1 MKLLSFIRTMLC
13 ALVVLPMTMLAA
25 TLVTLTLWAPAS
37 WRINIIRVWRRV
49 FMATVRLML
58 GISYRVEGRENLP
71 EGAVVIMSK
80 HQSAYETVA
89 LQDIFGPRWLSFV
102 YKQELHRVPFIGW
115 ALASLPMISVNRGGG
130 KDALVAVARKGGKR
144 LAEGHH
150 VLIFPEGTRV
160 PPGQHGKFK
169 VGGAMLATSAK
180 AKVVPVAHNAG
191 EYWPR
196 NAFVIHPGEVVFSI
210 GPAIDTVGRKTDEV
224 NRLAE
229 AWVEAEMRRIS
240 PQFYSVPSA
249 HSPPAAPVDEVS
261 VAS

>member
-1 MKLLSFIRTMLC
+1 MLSFIRTMLC
-13 ALVVLPMTMLAA
+13 ALIALPLTMIAA

-37 WRINIIRVWRRV
+37 WRIGIIRVWRRA
-49 FMATVRLML
+49 FMITVRIML

-71 EGAVVIMSK
+71 SDAVVIMSK

-160 PPGQHGKFK
+160 PPGQTAKFK
-169 VGGAMLATSAK
+169 AGGALLASSAK

-210 GPAIDTVGRKTDEV
+210 GPAIDTAGRKADEV

-229 AWVEAEMRRIS
+229 AWVDAEMRRIS
-240 PQFYSVPSA
+240 PQLYPAPANEVPLA
-249 HSPPAAPVDEVS
+249 D
-261 VAS
+261 

>member
-1 MKLLSFIRTMLC
+1 MKLLSFARTMLC
-13 ALVVLPMTMLAA
+13 ALIVLPLTMLAA
-25 TLVTLTLWAPAS
+25 TLVTLTLWAPAG
-37 WRINIIRVWRRV
+37 WRINIIRVWRRA
-49 FMATVRLML
+49 FMITIRLML
-58 GISYRVEGRENLP
+58 GISYRVDGRENLP
-71 EGAVVIMSK
+71 TESVVIMSK
-80 HQSAYETVA
+80 HQSAFETVA

-130 KDALVAVARKGGKR
+130 KEALVAVAKKGAKR

-160 PPGQHGKFK
+160 PPGQNGKFK
-169 VGGAMLATSAK
+169 AGGALMATSAK
-180 AKVVPVAHNAG
+180 ARVVPVAHNAG

-210 GPAIDTVGRKTDEV
+210 GPAIDTTGRKADEV

-229 AWVEAEMRRIS
+229 AWVAAEMRRIS
-240 PQFYSVPSA
+240 PLHRAVPG
-249 HSPPAAPVDEVS
+249 DEIS
-261 VAS
+261 LAG

>member
-13 ALVVLPMTMLAA
+13 ALIALPITMLAA

-37 WRINIIRVWRRV
+37 WRIFIIRIWRRL
-49 FMATVRLML
+49 FMATVRVML
-58 GISYRVEGRENLP
+58 GITYRVEGRENLP
-71 EGAVVIMSK
+71 EGSVVIMSK

-102 YKQELHRVPFIGW
+102 YKKELHRVPFIGW
-115 ALASLPMISVNRGGG
+115 ALASLPMISVDRGGG

-160 PPGQHGKFK
+160 PPGQHRPFK
-169 VGGAMLATSAK
+169 IGGAMLAASAK

-196 NAFVIHPGEVVFSI
+196 NAFVIHPGEVIFSI
-210 GPAIDTVGRKTDEV
+210 GPAIDTTGLKTAEV

-240 PQFYSVPSA
+240 PDYHSA
-249 HSPPAAPVDEVS
+249 AGDEIP

>member
-1 MKLLSFIRTMLC
+1 MKLVSFIRTMLC
-13 ALVVLPMTMLAA
+13 ALVVLPLTMIAA
-25 TLVTLTLWAPAS
+25 TLVSLLVWAPAS
-37 WRINIIRVWRRV
+37 WGINIIRVWRRV

-58 GISYRVEGRENLP
+58 GISYRVEGKENLP
-71 EGAVVIMSK
+71 SGSVVIMSK

-115 ALASLPMISVNRGGG
+115 ALASLPMIAVNRGGG
-130 KDALVAVARKGGKR
+130 KEALVAVSRKGGKR

-160 PPGQHGKFK
+160 PPGQSGKFK
-169 VGGAMLATSAK
+169 VGGAMLATKAK
-180 AKVVPVAHNAG
+180 ATVVPVAHNAG

-210 GPAIDTVGRKTDEV
+210 GPAIETAGRKADEV

-229 AWVEAEMRRIS
+229 AWIAAEMRRIS
-240 PQFYSVPSA
+240 PLHYP
-249 HSPPAAPVDEVS
+249 APVDEVP
-261 VAS
+261 VAG

>member
-1 MKLLSFIRTMLC
+1 MKAIAFLRTMLC
-13 ALVVLPMTMLAA
+13 ALIALPITMIAA

-37 WRINIIRVWRRV
+37 WRIAIIRVWRRIFLAV
-49 FMATVRLML
+49 IRLML
-58 GISYRVEGRENLP
+58 GISYRVEGAENLP
-71 EGAVVIMSK
+71 AGSVVIMSK

-89 LQDIFGPRWLSFV
+89 LQEIFGPRWLSFV

-160 PPGQHGKFK
+160 PPGQNGKFK
-169 VGGAMLATSAK
+169 AGGALMATSAK
-180 AKVVPVAHNAG
+180 ATVVPVAHNAG

-210 GPAIDTVGRKTDEV
+210 GPPIDTHGKKADEV
-224 NRLAE
+224 NRIAE
-229 AWVEAEMRRIS
+229 AWVAAEMSRIS
-240 PQFYSVPSA
+240 PLHRTA
-249 HSPPAAPVDEVS
+249 PADEVS
-261 VAS
+261 LAG

>member
-1 MKLLSFIRTMLC
+1 MKLLSFVRTMLC
-13 ALVVLPMTMLAA
+13 ALIVLPLTMIAA

-37 WRINIIRVWRRV
+37 WRIAIIRVWRRI
-49 FMATVRLML
+49 FMLTVQLML

-71 EGAVVIMSK
+71 DGAVVIMSK

-160 PPGQHGKFK
+160 PPGQTARFK
-169 VGGAMLATSAK
+169 AGGALLASSAK

-210 GPAIDTVGRKTDEV
+210 GPAIDTVGRKADEV

-229 AWVEAEMRRIS
+229 VWVDAEMRRIS
-240 PQFYSVPSA
+240 PQRYAPPVNEVPLA
-249 HSPPAAPVDEVS
+249 D
-261 VAS
+261 

>member
-1 MKLLSFIRTMLC
+1 MKAINFLRTMLC
-13 ALVVLPMTMLAA
+13 AGIALPLTMLAA

-37 WRINIIRVWRRV
+37 WRINIIRVWRRA
-49 FMATVRLML
+49 FMATIRLML

-71 EGAVVIMSK
+71 TDAVVIMSK

-89 LQDIFGPRWLSFV
+89 LQIIFGPRWLSFV

-115 ALASLPMISVNRGGG
+115 ALASLPMISVDRGGG
-130 KDALVAVARKGGKR
+130 KEALVAVAKKGAKR

-160 PPGQHGKFK
+160 PPGHSARFK
-169 VGGAMLATSAK
+169 AGGALLATSAK
-180 AKVVPVAHNAG
+180 ARVVPVAHNAG

-210 GPAIDTVGRKTDEV
+210 GPAIDTAGRKADEV

-229 AWVEAEMRRIS
+229 AWVAAEMQRIS
-240 PQFYSVPSA
+240 PQL
-249 HSPPAAPVDEVS
+249 HAAPADEVS
-261 VAS
+261 VAG